1 MPLQSFIDQPADW
14 TQPSRCVI
22 VRGWCFSTDG
32 AAVQAARLRAGKTV
46 LSGVVQLPRPDVKA
60 ALPEAPHENT
70 GFEIR
75 GTLPSGRLDLVI
87 EVQLRDGAWTQI
99 FARAVTVKR
108 QLVPLWLGGGDWMEL
123 MFFQM
128 PTCMAYPGRPLQS
141 EKFPAPR
148 PGLGRPKISV
158 VTPSYQQA
166 AYLEQTLCSVLKQL
180 GLTDEYVVQDGGSTD
195 GSVEII
201 KLHAEKLHSWSSA
214 PDLGQADAI
223 AKGFAKTSGGPGD
236 LMAWINS
243 DDTYLPGTFDFV
255 ADYFGRHP
263 DVDVVYGH
271 RILIDEH
278 SREIG
283 RWFLPRH
290 DNAVLRL
297 NDFVPQESLFWR
309 RRAWDKV
316 SGLDT
321 SFKFALDW
329 DLLLRFEAAGA
340 KIIRVPYFLACFR
353 IHSSQKTAA
362 QMATVGQTE
371 INRLRTRANGRAI
384 SSYELETHPV
394 LHRYLRRS
402 AFIQFLW
409 QFGLRA
415 P

>member
-1 MPLQSFIDQPADW
+1 MPLQSYIDQPSDW

-32 AAVQAARLRAGKTV
+32 HTVQAIRLRAGKTV
-46 LSGVVQLPRPDVKA
+46 LSGVVQLPRPDVKV
-60 ALPEAPHENT
+60 ALADAPDDHT

-87 EVQLRDGAWTQI
+87 EVQLGDGAWTQI
-99 FARAVTVKR
+99 FASAVTVR
-108 QLVPLWLGGGDWMEL
+108 RLLLPLWLGAGDWMEL

-128 PTCMAYPGRPLQS
+128 PTCMAYPGQPLKS

-166 AYLEQTLCSVLKQL
+166 AYLEQTMRSVLKQL
-180 GLTDEYVVQDGGSTD
+180 APTDEYVVQDGGSTD

-201 KLHAEKLHSWSSA
+201 KQHAEKLLSWSSA

-255 ADYFGRHP
+255 AAYFAANP
-263 DVDVVYGH
+263 DIDVLYGH
-271 RILIDEH
+271 RILIDEQ

-290 DNAVLRL
+290 DHAVLRL
-297 NDFVPQESLFWR
+297 NDFVPQETVFWR
-309 RRAWDKV
+309 RRVWDRV
-316 SGLDT
+316 GGLDT

-340 KIIRVPYFLACFR
+340 QIVRLPYFLACFR

-362 QMATVGQTE
+362 QMASVGQVE
-371 INRLRTRANGRAI
+371 INRLRTRTNGRAI
-384 SSYELETHPV
+384 SAHELETHPV

-409 QFGLRA
+409 RLGIRA